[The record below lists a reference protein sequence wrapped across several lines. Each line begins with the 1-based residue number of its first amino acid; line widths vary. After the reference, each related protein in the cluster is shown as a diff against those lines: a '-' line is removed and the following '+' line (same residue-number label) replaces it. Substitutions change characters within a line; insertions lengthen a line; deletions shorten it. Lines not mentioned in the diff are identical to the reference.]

1 MNLSKVRMVLIATSH
16 AGNIGA
22 AARAMKNMGL
32 ERLYLVAPRDFPS
45 EEALVR
51 ASGATDVL
59 DQAVVCDSL
68 AEALQGVG
76 VVYGSSA
83 RQRTLAWPEVDVRG
97 CAEQVSEV
105 TLQDEVAIVF
115 GRERIGLTN
124 EELQLCHTLLHIP
137 TNPDYSSL
145 NVASAVQVVA
155 YELRMAFLSSESA
168 PVVEPVAADALARA
182 EEMAHFYTH
191 LEQTLVELEF
201 LDPKNPRQLMPRLQR
216 FFHRSQP
223 TQLELG
229 MLRGILSAA
238 LKKKKA

>member
-1 MNLSKVRMVLIATSH
+1 LSLRKVRMVLIATSH

-32 ERLYLVAPRDFPS
+32 QRLYLVQPRDFPS
-45 EEALVR
+45 EEAEAR
-51 ASGATDVL
+51 ASGAADIL
-59 DQAVVCDSL
+59 HAAVVCDSL
-68 AEALQGVG
+68 AEALRGVS

-83 RQRTLAWPEVDVRG
+83 RQRTLSWPEVDVRG
-97 CAEQVSEV
+97 CAEQVAQLTSSE
-105 TLQDEVAIVF
+105 EVAIVF
-115 GRERIGLTN
+115 GRERTGLTN
-124 EELQLCHTLLHIP
+124 EELQLCHRLLHIP

-155 YELRMAFLSSESA
+155 YELRMAFLHSDSAEALIAPESE
-168 PVVEPVAADALARA
+168 PLAKA
-182 EEMAHFYTH
+182 EQMAHFYAH
-191 LEQTLVELEF
+191 LEQILIELSF
-201 LDPKNPRQLMPRLQR
+201 LDPENPRQLMPRLQR

-238 LKKKKA
+238 SKKK

>member
-1 MNLSKVRMVLIATSH
+1 MVLIATSH

-32 ERLYLVAPRDFPS
+32 QRLYLVQPRDFPS
-45 EEALVR
+45 EEAEAR
-51 ASGATDVL
+51 ASGATDIL
-59 DQAVVCDSL
+59 QAAVVCDSL
-68 AEALQGVG
+68 AEALQGVAR
-76 VVYGSSA
+76 VYGSSA
-83 RQRTLAWPEVDVRG
+83 RQRTLSWPEVDVRG
-97 CAEQVSEV
+97 CAEEV
-105 TLQDEVAIVF
+105 ACLTGGDEVAIVF

-155 YELRMAFLSSESA
+155 YELRMAFLSASDAESVK
-168 PVVEPVAADALARA
+168 PVESDPLAKA
-182 EEMAHFYTH
+182 EEMAHFYAH
-191 LEQTLVELEF
+191 LEQTLIELRF
-201 LDPKNPRQLMPRLQR
+201 LNPENPRQLMPRLQR

-238 LKKKKA
+238 SKKVK

>member
-1 MNLSKVRMVLIATSH
+1 MVLIATSH

-32 ERLYLVAPRDFPS
+32 QRLYLVQPRDFPS
-45 EEALVR
+45 EEAEAR
-51 ASGATDVL
+51 ASGATDIL
-59 DQAVVCDSL
+59 DGAVVCGSL
-68 AEALQGVG
+68 PEALQGVS

-83 RQRTLAWPEVDVRG
+83 RQRTLSWPEVDARG
-97 CAEQVSEV
+97 CAEQVAQLTDS
-105 TLQDEVAIVF
+105 DEVAIVF

-124 EELQLCHTLLHIP
+124 EELQLCHRLLHIP

-155 YELRMAFLSSESA
+155 YELRMAFLHSDSA
-168 PVVEPVAADALARA
+168 EAVIAPELEPLAKA
-182 EEMAHFYTH
+182 EEMAHFYAH
-191 LEQTLVELEF
+191 LEQTLIELRF

-223 TQLELG
+223 TVLELG

-238 LKKKKA
+238 SKKK